1 MNNPIFL
8 DYAASTPTDPLVAEV
23 MQQHLCLGVFLPI
36 LRHAATFMGGR
47 QTKRWRPRALSW
59 PPLSTRIREK

>member
-23 MQQHLCLGVFLPI
+23 MQQHLCLGGVFLPTQ
-36 LRHAATFMGGR
+36 RHGATFMGGR
-47 QTKRWRPRALSW
+47 QTKLWKPRAPSW
-59 PPLSTRIREK
+59 PPP